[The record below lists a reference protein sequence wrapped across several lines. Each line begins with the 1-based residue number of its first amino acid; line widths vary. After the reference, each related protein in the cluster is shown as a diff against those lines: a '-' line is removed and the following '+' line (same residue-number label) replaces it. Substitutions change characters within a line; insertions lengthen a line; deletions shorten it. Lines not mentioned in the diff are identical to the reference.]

1 MARGGETEAAG
12 SAGAP
17 LSIPARV
24 SFGRLACRDVVA
36 MKRFYDQFGW
46 PPSQHNDDSFAAYPC
61 GGKKI
66 DGVSIVPSIREVD

>member
-1 MARGGETEAAG
+1 MSWR
-12 SAGAP
+12 
-17 LSIPARV
+17 
-24 SFGRLACRDVVA
+24 C
-36 MKRFYDQFGW
+36 KRFYDQFGW